1 VDSISFFWSF
11 FKMLAALAVVIAL
24 MIVAMYFMKKYF
36 FHSLPEAN
44 GSALINIITT
54 RHLSPKNSIMLVE
67 VLGQLILLGI
77 SNQQMSMLSA
87 INDPDAMEKIRIA
100 RLKDGLLS
108 AADPLLRY
116 KSLFR
121 NFGRLRK
128 DR

>member
-1 VDSISFFWSF
+1 MDSISFFWSF

-36 FHSLPEAN
+36 FHSLPDAN
-44 GSALINIITT
+44 GSALINIIST
-54 RHLSPKNSIMLVE
+54 RHLSPKHSIMLVE
-67 VLGQLILLGI
+67 VLGQVILLGV

-87 INDPDAMEKIRIA
+87 ITDPDAREKIKIA

-108 AADPLLRY
+108 AADPLSQYR
-116 KSLFR
+116 SLFR
-121 NFGRLRK
+121 NFVRLRK

>member
-1 VDSISFFWSF
+1 MDSISFFWSF

-36 FHSLPEAN
+36 FHSLPDVN
-44 GSALINIITT
+44 GSALINIIST
-54 RHLSPKNSIMLVE
+54 RHLGPKNSIMLVE
-67 VLGQLILLGI
+67 VLGQLILLGV
-77 SNQQMSMLSA
+77 SNQQMSMLST
-87 INDPDAMEKIRIA
+87 ISDPEAMEKIKIA
-100 RLKDGLLS
+100 RLKDGLSS
-108 AADPLLRY
+108 AADPLSRY

>member
-36 FHSLPEAN
+36 FHSLPDVN
-44 GSALINIITT
+44 GSALINVIST
-54 RHLSPKNSIMLVE
+54 RHLSPKNSLMLVE
-67 VLGQLILLGI
+67 VLGQVILLGV
-77 SNQQMSMLSA
+77 SNQQMSMLST
-87 INDPDAMEKIRIA
+87 ISDPDAMEKIKIA
-100 RLKDGLLS
+100 RLKDGLFS
-108 AADPLLRY
+108 AADPLSRY

-121 NFGRLRK
+121 NIGRLRK